1 MKPFTLPSAPIH
13 KLIGA
18 LTCLLLLAGA
28 CTKRFDAINNNP
40 NSPQQIENPQL
51 LIPSII
57 KNAVR
62 NYSYTSEFTAAVC
75 GDYYT
80 DQYTSEFK
88 DAWTPGQ
95 TDGLFLWN
103 FYQQLRDA
111 ENLRILSHNKK
122 YANNE
127 GIALILRS
135 WLFQVITDNF
145 GDIPY
150 SQAVQGKTNA
160 VFAPAYD
167 TQENVYYGLMDS
179 LKRANTLL
187 ATGNDPINSDIL
199 MGGSALRWR
208 MFANGLRLRLLMR
221 ISGKTGLKIDPAA
234 EMSAIASD
242 AKAYPLFTSNAD
254 QAALNFL
261 EEQGNEFPAFHNG
274 PINDYHLST
283 TLETNLKNLN
293 DPRIAY
299 YAMPTPSSAGSA
311 TPMYAGVPN
320 GIGTIESSYNGGPNF
335 QSQVGPILQP
345 DGAYPGKA
353 SKTAAQGLLLT
364 YSEVQFILAEAR
376 ERGLISIGDAAT
388 YYRNGIND
396 QFAYYASRLDVL
408 NKTIPATD
416 HTFAK
421 SSDITPPASY
431 FTGSGVAYT
440 GTTVE
445 KLYKIRLQK
454 WFALFYN
461 GFEGWSEWRRTGVP
475 KETKAGPN
483 SAVSIWPRRTRYPL
497 SEQTEN
503 SGNYNKALQVQGA
516 DDLTTNVWWSK

>member
-1 MKPFTLPSAPIH
+1 MRTFKF
-13 KLIGA
+13 IGL
-18 LTCLLLLAGA
+18 LTSVAILAAG
-28 CTKRFDAINNNP
+28 CTKRFDSINSNP
-40 NSPQQIENPQL
+40 NSPQKVENPQL

-95 TDGLFLWN
+95 TEGGFLWN
-103 FYQQLRDA
+103 FFEQLRDA
-111 ENLRILSHNKK
+111 ENLRILSHDKG
-122 YANNE
+122 YGNNE

-150 SQAVQGKTNA
+150 SQAVQGKTGGN
-160 VFAPAYD
+160 FSPAYD
-167 TQENVYYGLMDS
+167 TQETIYYALLDS

-208 MFANGLRLRLLMR
+208 MFANGLRLRLMMR
-221 ISGKTGLKIDPAA
+221 MSGKTGLKIDISS
-234 EMSAIASD
+234 EMNAIVND
-242 AKAYPLFTSNAD
+242 PDTYPLFTSNTN
-254 QAALNFL
+254 QAALEFL
-261 EEQGNEFPAFHNG
+261 DEQGNEFPAYHNG

-283 TLETNLKNLN
+283 TLETNLKNIN

-299 YAMPTPSSAGSA
+299 YALPTAASAGTA
-311 TPMYAGVPN
+311 TPVYAGVPN
-320 GIGTIESSYNGGPNF
+320 GIGTVESSYNGGPNY
-335 QSQVGPILQP
+335 QSKVGAVIQP
-345 DGAYPGKA
+345 YGAYQDKA
-353 SKTAAQGLLLT
+353 SPTAAQGLLLT

-376 ERGLISIGDAAT
+376 ERGLINKGDAAT
-388 YYRNGIND
+388 YYMNGIND
-396 QFAYYASRLDVL
+396 QFAYYASRLDIL
-408 NKTIPATD
+408 NKSIPATD
-416 HTFAK
+416 HTFPK

-431 FTGSGVAYT
+431 FTGAGVAYT
-440 GTTVE
+440 GTMEE
-445 KLYKIRLQK
+445 KLYMIRLQK

-475 KETKAGPN
+475 KEIKAGPN
-483 SAVSIWPRRTRYPL
+483 SAIAVWPRRTRYPL
-497 SEQTEN
+497 SEQAVNTD
-503 SGNYNKALQVQGA
+503 NYNKALQVQGP
-516 DDLTTNVWWSK
+516 DDLVTDVWWNK